1 VTTRTDLA
9 PPPAPFYAAKGALT
23 RMRSLAWLLRGARV
37 RDGLRILFYH
47 RVADVDDPLAV
58 HPDDF
63 AEQMALLA
71 DTGYQ
76 GVDVL
81 TAMTEPPP
89 RAIGLSFDDGY
100 LDVMENA
107 VPALDRHGFTA
118 TVFLATG
125 VTSGRARFRWYG
137 DQPPLLS
144 WDDVTLLDGAA
155 LRFEAH
161 TVTHPDLRA
170 LGEEQAREEIAG
182 SKRELEE
189 RLGHAVDVFC
199 YPAGLYGARDV
210 ELVREAGFRFACS
223 CEPGV
228 NTPGTDPLQLRRI
241 QVDTRDSLLD
251 VRAKI
256 AGAHDEPPAARTL
269 WRRLRYGVSSR
280 S

>member
-1 VTTRTDLA
+1 MASVPTAVYVLKA
-9 PPPAPFYAAKGALT
+9 ALT
-23 RMRSLAWLLRGARV
+23 RARSLTWLAQGAREAG
-37 RDGLRILFYH
+37 GLRILFYH

-58 HPDDF
+58 HPEDF

-71 DTGYQ
+71 DAGHQ

-100 LDVMENA
+100 LDVAENA
-107 VPALDRHGFTA
+107 VSALDRHGFTA

-144 WDDVTLLDGAA
+144 WDDVMLLDGAA

-161 TVTHPDLRA
+161 TVTHPDLRT
-170 LGEEQAREEIAG
+170 LGDEQARDEIAG

-199 YPAGLYGARDV
+199 YPAGLYGPRDV

-256 AGAHDEPPAARTL
+256 AGAHDEPPVARTF